1 MNREEKRE
9 GIIDYVADNRLDP
22 SIVREDID
30 DILDQA
36 YQYGVEQ
43 WREEAI
49 NTVENHIEMLGT
61 WVSINVTLRLR
72 EMQWKERKKEMLE
85 PLSTPSQDEN
95 KVQG

>member
-1 MNREEKRE
+1 MREEKKRE
-9 GIIDYVADNRLDP
+9 
-22 SIVREDID
+22 
-30 DILDQA
+30 ILLSMFDGVHSTSELVDQA

-85 PLSTPSQDEN
+85 DLSTPTTDE
-95 KVQG
+95 